1 MKKSLLFFLILFSLS
16 IYSQNKSEETL
27 GYYCGYSG
35 SQTKLVLKF
44 DSLLFEK
51 KYKSIKSLLFSKI
64 PGENFLA
71 VVLCRRLAHEKII
84 TLTKLESERMAE
96 LFKSKEKV
104 PLCGG
109 CTYHEEIE
117 ISKLLANQENTT
129 MAMNFFFIE
138 NNKNCR

>member
-1 MKKSLLFFLILFSLS
+1 MKKLFYLFLILFSLS
-16 IYSQNKSEETL
+16 NYSQTKSEETL
-27 GYYCGYSG
+27 GYACGYSG
-35 SQTKLVLKF
+35 SETKLVSKF

-71 VVLCRRLAHEKII
+71 VVLCRRLANEKII
-84 TLTKLESERMAE
+84 TLTKLETERITQ
-96 LFKSKEKV
+96 LFKSEQKV

-109 CTYHEEIE
+109 CTYNEEIE

-129 MAMNFFFIE
+129 AAMEFFF
-138 NNKNCR
+138 RVQ